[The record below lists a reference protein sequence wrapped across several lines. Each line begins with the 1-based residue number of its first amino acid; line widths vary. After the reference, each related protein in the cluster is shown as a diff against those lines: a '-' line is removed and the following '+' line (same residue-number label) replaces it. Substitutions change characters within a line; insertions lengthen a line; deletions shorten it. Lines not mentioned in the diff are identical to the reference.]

1 MPLEVGSEVRSRAQH
16 SQQPVFAAGWLVP
29 LPSRHRVCAGLLL
42 TDALRLQLPA
52 APQGCQFNYVVSAHK
67 PTAVNHS
74 AVGHFTS
81 PTDLNLVI
89 S

>member
-1 MPLEVGSEVRSRAQH
+1 MPLEVGSEVGGQQRAQ
-16 SQQPVFAAGWLVP
+16 QP
-29 LPSRHRVCAGLLL
+29 H
-42 TDALRLQLPA
+42 DALVLAWPA
-52 APQGCQFNYVVSAHK
+52 DRKELCDGSLLACPRTNTSMQGCQFNYVVSAHK

-81 PTDLNLVI
+81 ASDLNLVI